1 MYQKIDLGQNDIMNM
16 LQRHFSLSLI
26 SVILTKHCVHLTA
39 FTEFVCGHALSLGSR
54 PRGKG
59 HATEATCIRVIPCQ
73 INAKN
78 GRPPQISTKLGL
90 QVEPHDLLAH
100 SKFWPPKLCGF
111 YFTALRKLDFS
122 CIFAVP
128 DHTKQTVF
136 LFCYTYADTSYVKV

>member
-1 MYQKIDLGQNDIMNM
+1 MP
-16 LQRHFSLSLI
+16 SS
-26 SVILTKHCVHLTA
+26 
-39 FTEFVCGHALSLGSR
+39 CGMER
-54 PRGKG
+54 Y
-59 HATEATCIRVIPCQ
+59 RVIPCQ

-78 GRPPQISTKLGL
+78 GQPPQISTKLGL
-90 QVEPHDLLAH
+90 QVELNDLLAH

-136 LFCYTYADTSYVKV
+136 SFLLHLHIHFLYKSVAYEEFSYVVEQD